1 MAYNYD
7 NTYCASC
14 EVWVWKGTGRW
25 YRFPFTHT
33 LCADCATV
41 RDENRRKKAAKKKA
55 AKTQLR
61 LPLE

>member
-14 EVWVWKGTGRW
+14 GEWVWKGTGRW
-25 YRFPFTHT
+25 YRFPYPHT
-33 LCADCATV
+33 LCAKCGQV
-41 RDENRRKKAAKKKA
+41 RDEARRTKAAKKKA
-55 AKTQLR
+55 AKNQLQ